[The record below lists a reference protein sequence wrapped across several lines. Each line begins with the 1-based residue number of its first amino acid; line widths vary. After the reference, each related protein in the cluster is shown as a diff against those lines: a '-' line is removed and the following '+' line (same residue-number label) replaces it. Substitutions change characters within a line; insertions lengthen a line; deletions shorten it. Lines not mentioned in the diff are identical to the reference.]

1 LTKDLKY
8 NNYVAMKVQKSAQ
21 HYLEAAY
28 DEVEILDQVAS
39 NWKTKEWKQSIEEF
53 YKNDEQLKAS
63 LEKYGMSGDTSHCVQ
78 LLNSFIHHGPNGK
91 HFVMVFEILGINFLE
106 IIKRYDYK
114 GVPLPL
120 VRKLARQCLIGL
132 DYMHRMCKIIHTDF
146 KPENVVICLR
156 DDEVEEIA
164 KTGQLTTTKM

>member
-1 LTKDLKY
+1 
-8 NNYVAMKVQKSAQ
+8 
-21 HYLEAAY
+21 
-28 DEVEILDQVAS
+28 
-39 NWKTKEWKQSIEEF
+39 
-53 YKNDEQLKAS
+53 
-63 LEKYGMSGDTSHCVQ
+63 
-78 LLNSFIHHGPNGK
+78 
-91 HFVMVFEILGINFLE
+91 MVFEILGVNFLE

-156 DDEVEEIA
+156 DDEIKEIA
-164 KTGQLTTTKM
+164 KDGQLTTTKMFHRAEFIKRMNSKIAGTVNVQNDILNQQKKEQKHPEDAKLLGDVHTEGLTAK

>member
-1 LTKDLKY
+1 MPDYKIGGYHPVHVGEILLDRYVIIQKLGWGHFSTVWLTKDLKY

-39 NWKTKEWKQSIEEF
+39 NWKTEEWKKSIEGY
-53 YKNDEQLKAS
+53 YKNDPQLKAC

-120 VRKLARQCLIGL
+120 VRKLAR
-132 DYMHRMCKIIHTDF
+132 
-146 KPENVVICLR
+146 
-156 DDEVEEIA
+156 
-164 KTGQLTTTKM
+164 